1 MLFNIF
7 MRQTLTN
14 YFWGLHKNM
23 NSAFPLKFLQN
34 SYEAPVLVS
43 FFKEVAGLQ
52 PKKKGD
58 SNKSAF
64 LDSSTGAFY
73 EFSKKPS
80 LQNTFGRLC
89 FQCSYENTRYLLT
102 KRHFTIY
109 AEIDFR
115 GQKFLLN
122 LFSPVLKT
130 VKFCVFGVKSK
141 K

>member
-89 FQCSYENTRYLLT
+89 F
-102 KRHFTIY
+102 
-109 AEIDFR
+109 
-115 GQKFLLN
+115 
-122 LFSPVLKT
+122 
-130 VKFCVFGVKSK
+130 
-141 K
+141 